1 MTCSISVNR
10 PLAVW
15 SSVKIETG
23 FVPSTVLHRTAM
35 FAAALSW
42 CARTGQAEPPETA
55 AGWRTSGTI

>member
-15 SSVKIETG
+15 SSVKMETG
-23 FVPSTVLHRTAM
+23 FVPNTVLHRTARL
-35 FAAALSW
+35 AAALSW

-55 AGWRTSGTI
+55 TGWRTSGTI